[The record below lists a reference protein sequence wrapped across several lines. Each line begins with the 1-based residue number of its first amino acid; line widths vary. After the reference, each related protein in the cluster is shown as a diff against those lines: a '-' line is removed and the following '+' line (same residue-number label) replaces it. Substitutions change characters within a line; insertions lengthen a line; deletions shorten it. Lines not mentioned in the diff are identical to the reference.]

1 MLTTVTGILVLSSF
15 VLCILSAA
23 GKAPLWAS
31 VLVLLIAELL
41 HYLPL

>member
-1 MLTTVTGILVLSSF
+1 MLTTVTGLLIFSAF

-23 GKAPLWAS
+23 GKAPLWVS
-31 VLVLLIAELL
+31 VLLLLIAELL